1 MQAFTALFQ
10 FFAFD
15 VAWASAV
22 AGGAGGWPWI
32 GGLPALAVLAL
43 HLFVSRAVLWAELRL
58 VLAIALFG
66 ILLETGFMGAGL
78 VTFVGTPVLGVLP
91 PIWVWALWLGF
102 ASLPNGSLT
111 WLQGRPGLQML
122 LGLVFGP
129 LAYWTGAKMGAAEMP
144 GAGSLVL
151 IGLAWALAFR
161 AIMALA
167 DALSPRRPADAKVDL
182 DHGAG
187 DTPQGK

>member
-10 FFAFD
+10 FLAFD

-32 GGLPALAVLAL
+32 GAIPALAVLAL
-43 HLFVSRAVLWAELRL
+43 HLFVNRAVIGAELRA

-66 ILLETGFMGAGL
+66 ILLEAGFMGAGL
-78 VTFVGTPVLGVLP
+78 VTFAGTPVLGVLP

-102 ASLPNGSLT
+102 ASLPNGSLGWLT
-111 WLQGRPGLQML
+111 GRRWLQAL

-144 GAGSLVL
+144 PPGSLVV
-151 IGLAWALAFR
+151 IGLAWAMAFP
-161 AIMALA
+161 AIMGLA
-167 DALSPRRPADAKVDL
+167 AHLSPRP
-182 DHGAG
+182 GAG
-187 DTPQGK
+187 P

>member
-10 FFAFD
+10 FLAFD
-15 VAWASAV
+15 VAWAAAV
-22 AGGAGGWPWI
+22 WGGAGGWPWL
-32 GGLPALAVLAL
+32 GTLPALALLVL
-43 HLFVSRAVLWAELRL
+43 HLSLCRAMFWLEIRL
-58 VLAIALFG
+58 VLAITLFG

-78 VTFVGTPVLGVLP
+78 ITFSGAPVLGVLP
-91 PIWVWALWLGF
+91 PVWVWALWLGF

-111 WLQGRPGLQML
+111 WLQGKTGLQML

-129 LAYWTGAKMGAAEMP
+129 LAYWTGAKMGAATMP
-144 GAGSLVL
+144 TASALFT

-161 AIMALA
+161 AIMLLA
-167 DALSPRRPADAKVDL
+167 DTISPRRPAAAGIDL

-187 DTPQGK
+187 DTREGK

>member
-1 MQAFTALFQ
+1 MQAFSALFQ

-22 AGGAGGWPWI
+22 AGGAGGWALL
-32 GGLPALAVLAL
+32 GAAPALAVLAL
-43 HLFVSRAVLWAELRL
+43 HLFVSRAVIAAELKL
-58 VLAIALFG
+58 VLAITLFG
-66 ILLETGFMGAGL
+66 VLMETGFMGAGL
-78 VTFVGTPVLGVLP
+78 ITFTGSPVLGVLP

-129 LAYWTGAKMGAAEMP
+129 LAYWTGAKMGAAETP
-144 GAGSLVL
+144 SAGSMVI

-161 AIMALA
+161 AIMLLA
-167 DALSPRRPADAKVDL
+167 DTISPRRGL
-182 DHGAG
+182 
-187 DTPQGK
+187 TPP

>member
-10 FFAFD
+10 FLAFD

-22 AGGAGGWPWI
+22 GGGAGGWPWLGTI
-32 GGLPALAVLAL
+32 PALALLAL
-43 HLFVSRAVLWAELRL
+43 HLFLSRAVLWAEVRL

-78 VTFVGTPVLGVLP
+78 ITFAGTPVLGVLP

-111 WLQGRPGLQML
+111 WLRGRGGLQML

-129 LAYWTGAKMGAAEMP
+129 LAYWTGAKMGAADMP
-144 GAGSLVL
+144 GAGALFL
-151 IGLAWALAFR
+151 IALAWALAFPT
-161 AIMALA
+161 IMMLA
-167 DALSPRRPADAKVDL
+167 DAISPRPYAAGVDL

>member
-1 MQAFTALFQ
+1 MNAFAALFQ
-10 FFAFD
+10 FLAFD

-32 GGLPALAVLAL
+32 GVLPALGVLAL
-43 HLFVSRAVLWAELRL
+43 HLFVSRAVVWAELRA
-58 VLAIALFG
+58 VVAIAVFG

-78 VTFVGTPVLGVLP
+78 VTFTGTPVLGMLP

-102 ASLPNGSLT
+102 ASLPNGSLG
-111 WLQGRPGLQML
+111 WLQGRSGLQML

-144 GAGSLVL
+144 GAGALTI
-151 IGLAWALAFR
+151 IGLAWALAMR
-161 AIMALA
+161 AIMMLA
-167 DALSPRRPADAKVDL
+167 DAISPRRP
-182 DHGAG
+182 G
-187 DTPQGK
+187 

>member
-22 AGGAGGWPWI
+22 GGGAGGWPWL
-32 GGLPALAVLAL
+32 GAVPALALLGL
-43 HLFVSRAVLWAELRL
+43 HLFLSRSVLWAELRL
-58 VLAIALFG
+58 VLAITLFG
-66 ILLETGFMGAGL
+66 VLLETGFMAAGL
-78 VTFVGTPVLGVLP
+78 ITFSGAPVLGVLP

-102 ASLPNGSLT
+102 SSLPNGSLT
-111 WLQGRPGLQML
+111 WLQGRTGLQML

-129 LAYWTGAKMGAAEMP
+129 LAYWTGAKMGAAAMP
-144 GAGSLVL
+144 TAGALVV

-161 AIMALA
+161 AIMLLA
-167 DALSPRRPADAKVDL
+167 DTISPRRP
-182 DHGAG
+182 
-187 DTPQGK
+187 

>member
-15 VAWASAV
+15 AAWATAV
-22 AGGAGGWPWI
+22 AGGAGGWPFLGAI
-32 GGLPALAVLAL
+32 PALAVLAL
-43 HLFVSRAVLWAELRL
+43 HLFVSRKVIGAELRL
-58 VLAIALFG
+58 VFAIMVFG

-78 VTFVGTPVLGVLP
+78 VRFAGTPVLGVLP
-91 PIWVWALWLGF
+91 PLWVWALWLGF
-102 ASLPNGSLT
+102 ASLPNGSLG

-129 LAYWTGAKMGAAEMP
+129 LAYWTGAKMGAADMP
-144 GAGSLVL
+144 SAGALVI

-161 AIMALA
+161 AIMQLA
-167 DALSPRRPADAKVDL
+167 DTISPRQATR
-182 DHGAG
+182 
-187 DTPQGK
+187 

>member
-15 VAWASAV
+15 AAWATAV
-22 AGGAGGWPWI
+22 AGGAGGWPFLGAI
-32 GGLPALAVLAL
+32 PALAVLAL
-43 HLFVSRAVLWAELRL
+43 HLFVSRKVIGAELRL
-58 VLAIALFG
+58 VFAIMVFG

-78 VTFVGTPVLGVLP
+78 VRFAGTPVLGVLP
-91 PIWVWALWLGF
+91 PLWVWALWLGF
-102 ASLPNGSLT
+102 ASLPNGSLG

-129 LAYWTGAKMGAAEMP
+129 LAYWTGAKMGAADMP
-144 GAGSLVL
+144 SAGALVI

-161 AIMALA
+161 AIMQLA
-167 DALSPRRPADAKVDL
+167 DTISPRRATL
-182 DHGAG
+182 
-187 DTPQGK
+187 

>member
-1 MQAFTALFQ
+1 MQAFSALFQ

-22 AGGAGGWPWI
+22 AGGAGGWALL
-32 GGLPALAVLAL
+32 GAVPALAVLAL
-43 HLFVSRAVLWAELRL
+43 HLFVSRAVIVAELKL
-58 VLAIALFG
+58 VLAIMLFG
-66 ILLETGFMGAGL
+66 VLLETGFMGAGL
-78 VTFVGTPVLGVLP
+78 ITFTGSPVLGVLP

-129 LAYWTGAKMGAAEMP
+129 LAYWTGAKMGAADTP
-144 GAGSLVL
+144 SAGSMVI

-161 AIMALA
+161 AIMLLA
-167 DALSPRRPADAKVDL
+167 DTISPRRGP
-182 DHGAG
+182 
-187 DTPQGK
+187 TPP

>member
-1 MQAFTALFQ
+1 MQALTSLFQ
-10 FFAFD
+10 FLAFD

-22 AGGAGGWPWI
+22 AGGAGGWPWLGI
-32 GGLPALAVLAL
+32 IPALAVLAL
-43 HLFVSRAVLWAELRL
+43 HLFVSRAVIWEELRL

-78 VTFVGTPVLGVLP
+78 VTFIGTPVLGVLP

-111 WLQGRPGLQML
+111 WLQGRTGLQML
-122 LGLVFGP
+122 LGLLFGP

-144 GAGSLVL
+144 SAGALVI
-151 IGLAWALAFR
+151 IGLAWSLAFP
-161 AIMALA
+161 AIMRLA
-167 DALSPRRPADAKVDL
+167 EAISPRPAMAGVDL
-182 DHGAG
+182 DHGAS
-187 DTPQGK
+187 DRFDDK

>member
-10 FFAFD
+10 FLAFD

-22 AGGAGGWPWI
+22 GGGAGGWPWL
-32 GGLPALAVLAL
+32 GTLPALALLGL
-43 HLFVSRAVLWAELRL
+43 HLFLSRAVLWPEIRL
-58 VLAIALFG
+58 VLAITLFG

-78 VTFVGTPVLGVLP
+78 ITFSGAPVLGVLP
-91 PIWVWALWLGF
+91 PVWVWALWLGF

-111 WLQGRPGLQML
+111 WLQGRTGLQML
-122 LGLVFGP
+122 LGFVFGP
-129 LAYWTGAKMGAAEMP
+129 LAYWTGAKMGAAMMP
-144 GAGSLVL
+144 TAGALFM

-161 AIMALA
+161 AIMLLA
-167 DALSPRRPADAKVDL
+167 DTISPRRVAAGIDL

-187 DTPQGK
+187 DTREGK

>member
-1 MQAFTALFQ
+1 MQAFSALFQ

-22 AGGAGGWPWI
+22 SGGSRGWAWLGSI
-32 GGLPALAVLAL
+32 PALAVLAL
-43 HLFVSRAVLWAELRL
+43 HLFVSRGVIRAEVRL

-78 VTFVGTPVLGVLP
+78 VRFAGVPVLGVLP
-91 PIWVWALWLGF
+91 PVWVWALWLGF

-144 GAGSLVL
+144 TAGSLVI

-161 AIMALA
+161 AIMLLA
-167 DALSPRRPADAKVDL
+167 DTISPRRPAAL
-182 DHGAG
+182 
-187 DTPQGK
+187 P